1 MIATFSAQ
9 MLYNTFSEA
18 IAIPALPMHHAGGIR
33 RVGKQT
39 RGARLGL
46 LEQTEYPT
54 GRRSASSVVTCNA
67 EARVGYW
74 PEEYRIFAFYSSL
87 ALEVARGTILT
98 AARA

>member
-1 MIATFSAQ
+1 MGRHF
-9 MLYNTFSEA
+9 
-18 IAIPALPMHHAGGIR
+18 
-33 RVGKQT
+33 VG
-39 RGARLGL
+39 
-46 LEQTEYPT
+46 
-54 GRRSASSVVTCNA
+54 SVVTCNA